1 MRDNRSTYRQ
11 NDELAEMFSKRNS
24 RKANE
29 TVRMESRTVPVR
41 PAADK
46 TSTVGRERSQTAKR
60 PQTSGKKKK
69 SQLNSTIIYGVIIA
83 FMVLCVIIGIV
94 ILASGGGG
102 KKIESIK
109 FTERGITMVT
119 GETVKLPL
127 VTEPAGMEKEVKL
140 ESRNDI
146 IKINEDGT
154 ITAVS
159 SGNGEITAT
168 YGDLK
173 ATCIVMVSRPEVAQ
187 SLDVDKKDIEIS
199 VGGGHKPVITAKP
212 ETAITDFY
220 WESKDENIARV
231 SEDGEITGVSE
242 GTVNVVATDRNSGY
256 DITFNVTV
264 KGTLYAEGMKF
275 SEEKVTLEI
284 GQEYH
289 SELVMTPTNI
299 TDKESIYYTTDLDIA
314 SVTNEGLITA
324 KSVGTCTIEAYYARD
339 NTIVAYLEVTVID
352 PFVITEKPEDESKPG
367 EENSGGESGSTESGE
382 ESKPAKPTNGIEVID
397 GITYVQGILIANKT
411 YALPSI
417 YNPGTDDEAY
427 NALDEMQS
435 AAAKEGIV
443 LYVVSGFRDYDTQ
456 EAIYNNYVSYDG
468 KANADRYSA
477 RPGHSEHQTG
487 LAFDL
492 NELEES
498 FGETREGKWL
508 AANAHKYGFII
519 RYPKG
524 KEHITGY
531 MYEPWHVRYL
541 GKDIATKVYNS
552 GLTLEEYLGI
562 TSQYQD

>member
-24 RKANE
+24 RKASE
-29 TVRMESRTVPVR
+29 TVRMESRTVPAR

-46 TSTVGRERSQTAKR
+46 AATVGRERSQPAKR
-60 PQTSGKKKK
+60 PQASKKK
-69 SQLNSTIIYGVIIA
+69 SQLNSTIIFGVIIA
-83 FMVLCVIIGIV
+83 LVVLGVIIGIV
-94 ILASGGGG
+94 ILTSGG

-109 FTERGITMVT
+109 FTRYALMMTV
-119 GETVKLPL
+119 GENLKLPL
-127 VTEPAGMEKEVKL
+127 VTEPAGMENEV
-140 ESRNDI
+140 
-146 IKINEDGT
+146 T
-154 ITAVS
+154 IEVS
-159 SGNGEITAT
+159 SGNSVKVEEDGSVTAVAGGSSLVTARYGELTA
-168 YGDLK
+168 D
-173 ATCIVMVSRPEVAQ
+173 IRIDVERPELAS
-187 SLDVDKKDIEIS
+187 SLRTGRTDPYIP
-199 VGGGHKPVITAKP
+199 VGGGYAPVITASP
-212 ETAITDFY
+212 DTAVTDFY
-220 WESKDENIARV
+220 WESENEEIARV

-242 GTVNVVATDRNSGY
+242 GTVKVTVTDRHSGHY
-256 DITFNVTV
+256 ITFIVTV
-264 KGTLYAEGMKF
+264 EGVVYPESMKF
-275 SEEKVTLEI
+275 SEEKITLEV
-284 GQEYH
+284 GQEYQ

-324 KSVGTCTIEAYYARD
+324 KNVGTCTIEAYYARD

-367 EENSGGESGSTESGE
+367 EENSNGESGSTESGE
-382 ESKPAKPTNGIEVID
+382 ESKPAKPVNGIEVID

-417 YNPGTDDEAY
+417 YNPGTDDDAY
-427 NALDEMQS
+427 NALDEMQT
-435 AAAKEGIV
+435 AAAKEGII

-456 EAIYNNYVSYDG
+456 EEIYNRYVSSDG

-541 GKDIATKVYNS
+541 GKDVATKVYNS

-562 TSQYQD
+562 TSEYQD

>member
-1 MRDNRSTYRQ
+1 MRDNKTSYRQ

-24 RKANE
+24 RKTSE
-29 TVRMESRTVPVR
+29 GVRTESRTVP
-41 PAADK
+41 PQ
-46 TSTVGRERSQTAKR
+46 SSQTR
-60 PQTSGKKKK
+60 QTAVKSKKKN
-69 SQLNSTIIYGVIIA
+69 SQLNSTLLYGGIIA
-83 FMVLCVIIGIV
+83 LVVLCVIIGIV
-94 ILASGGGG
+94 LLTSGG

-109 FTERGITMVT
+109 FTRYAIVMAV
-119 GETVKLPL
+119 GENLKLPL
-127 VTEPAGMEKEVKL
+127 VTEPAGMESEV
-140 ESRNDI
+140 
-146 IKINEDGT
+146 T
-154 ITAVS
+154 IEVS
-159 SGNGEITAT
+159 SGNSVRVEEDGSVTAIAGGSSHVTARYGELTA
-168 YGDLK
+168 D
-173 ATCIVMVSRPEVAQ
+173 IRIDVERPELAS
-187 SLDVDKKDIEIS
+187 SLSVGKKDISIA
-199 VGGGHKPVITAKP
+199 VGGGYAPVITASP
-212 ETAITDFY
+212 DTAVTDFY
-220 WESKDENIARV
+220 WESENEDIARV
-231 SEDGEITGVSE
+231 SQDGEITGVSE
-242 GTVNVVATDRNSGY
+242 GTAKVTATDRNSGHY
-256 DITFNVTV
+256 ITFTVTV
-264 KGTLYAEGMKF
+264 EGVLYPEGMKF

-284 GQEYH
+284 GQEYQ
-289 SELVMTPTNI
+289 SELVMTPSNI
-299 TDKESIYYTTDLDIA
+299 TDKASIYYTTDIDIA

-352 PFVITEKPEDESKPG
+352 PFVITEKPEESKPEESKPEESG
-367 EENSGGESGSTESGE
+367 NEENSNSENSSSTESGE
-382 ESKPAKPTNGIEVID
+382 ESEVAKPVNGIEVID

-427 NALDEMQS
+427 NALDEMQT

-456 EAIYNNYVSYDG
+456 EEIYNRYVSYDG

-562 TSQYQD
+562 TSQYQDQ